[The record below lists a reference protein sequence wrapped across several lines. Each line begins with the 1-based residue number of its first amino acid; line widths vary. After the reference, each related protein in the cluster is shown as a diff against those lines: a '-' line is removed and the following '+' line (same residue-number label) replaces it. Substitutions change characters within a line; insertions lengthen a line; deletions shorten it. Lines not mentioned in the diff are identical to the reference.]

1 MSSNLTL
8 ATKKIES
15 SLSTYELFDVIGRF
29 EWRRRDGAEPGP
41 SKKSA
46 DFYAW
51 PNLSLTVKTERG
63 DLNMAEENKIMIN
76 GKELKC
82 LLCGST
88 SFEMREVL
96 LNVAPLKFV
105 GKNSVGKVY
114 ICKVC
119 GLAHEFYTDL

>member
-1 MSSNLTL
+1 
-8 ATKKIES
+8 
-15 SLSTYELFDVIGRF
+15 
-29 EWRRRDGAEPGP
+29 
-41 SKKSA
+41 
-46 DFYAW
+46 
-51 PNLSLTVKTERG
+51 
-63 DLNMAEENKIMIN
+63 MAEENKIMIN